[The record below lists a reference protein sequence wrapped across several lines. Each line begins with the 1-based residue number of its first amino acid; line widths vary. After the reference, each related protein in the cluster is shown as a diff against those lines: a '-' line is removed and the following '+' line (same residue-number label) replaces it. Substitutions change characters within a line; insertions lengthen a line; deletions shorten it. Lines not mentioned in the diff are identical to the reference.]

1 MTKAKVESGI
11 THQRTAAATEQEQA
25 EKSAYVNE
33 SPKTPTA
40 EELVA
45 RLYENRQVRDP
56 GASWSHFSISS
67 ATGMPSANLINDGTE
82 FLLGVDEAGR
92 GPVLGPMVYAVA
104 FAPVSQKSLIK
115 NIGVDDSKKLSE
127 LDRERL
133 FLKMMT
139 TECKNWLGFAVTAIS
154 PRDISNGMLRRSKY
168 NLNQQ
173 AYDTTIAL
181 IRETLNKGVNITE
194 IYVDTVGKEK
204 PYQEILQSHFPG
216 INITVTT
223 KADSKFPIVSA
234 ASIFAKVVRDTSMKN
249 WSFCEPGIPEKPF
262 TRIFGS
268 GYPGDPNTRKW
279 LRKNMDPVFGFPDIT
294 RFSWST
300 CSKELQRL
308 AANVTWPD
316 DEEEETKDGNISN
329 YFQKA
334 SNTRPAK
341 KTAPKQ
347 DISDEEQDGSD
358 SEMDEMN
365 AVEDQDEE
373 SEDEVL
379 MSKKTRGSSSSK
391 VTKKSTE
398 KSSPTKLLTGSKRKR
413 AAAKANNN
421 HEPDEDPEFLLN
433 KITRKKEKSFLVDTN
448 RDPVFR
454 GYRHL
459 EDPDALETKAF
470 VEAQKELFEG
480 FIGSSSVRA
489 KLTERLTKVY
499 NYERYGTP
507 FKKGDNYY
515 YFYNSGLQP
524 QSVLYTQKTIDGEAS
539 VFFDPNTLSADGTIS
554 LGTYSFSESGNLF
567 GYALSESGSDWVKIH
582 VRKVGDDKD
591 LEEKPLEWAKFT
603 GIEFTHDEKGF
614 FYTRFAAPS
623 VNHDKAGTETDKAKN
638 QLLCY
643 HRIGTSQDQDIIVYN
658 DDANPERMFW
668 IQVSDCGRYLILA
681 IRRST
686 EPKNLVYFA
695 DLEKQ
700 FGSNSVLDVPEF
712 TEIIGEW
719 SAGYS
724 FIGNV
729 GNVFYFETS
738 FDAPKKRI
746 VKYVLPTKVILTKTT
761 TTKTVTVKNGN
772 STKTTKTESV
782 SELIEPVKAVFE
794 EVIGEADT
802 AIDFLRIVDIDK
814 LILVY
819 LKDVKHVVKVYNLK
833 TGAFLNDIAIPE
845 GSIINGISG
854 SKKSPE
860 LFYSYSSYIA
870 PTTIRRYE
878 FAADSS
884 DTLFKQVVVPG
895 ISTDI
900 FEVKQVFYTSEDG
913 TKIPMYIFYKK
924 GTVLDGEN
932 PTLLYA
938 YGGFSI
944 SILPSFNIQYLTFIE
959 KFNGVVAVANIR
971 GGGEYGKAWHD
982 AGKLFNKQNCY
993 TDFQYAARYLISE
1006 KYTKPAKLTI
1016 NGGSNGGLL
1025 IGTCLN
1031 QTPELFGLGIAE
1043 VGVMDLLRFHKFT
1056 IGGAWVADFGNPDVK
1071 EEFENAKKISP
1082 LHNVDGSK
1090 TYPAVLLTTG
1100 DHDDRVVPLHSMKL
1114 AATLQHELNE
1124 NPNPIMMRV
1133 NTKAGHGAG
1142 KSIQQ
1147 TIEEAAD
1154 KYTFLSIVLN
1164 APYFE

>member
-1 MTKAKVESGI
+1 MLTS
-11 THQRTAAATEQEQA
+11 
-25 EKSAYVNE
+25 Y
-33 SPKTPTA
+33 
-40 EELVA
+40 
-45 RLYENRQVRDP
+45 
-56 GASWSHFSISS
+56 
-67 ATGMPSANLINDGTE
+67 LI
-82 FLLGVDEAGR
+82 
-92 GPVLGPMVYAVA
+92 
-104 FAPVSQKSLIK
+104 I
-115 NIGVDDSKKLSE
+115 
-127 LDRERL
+127 L
-133 FLKMMT
+133 F
-139 TECKNWLGFAVTAIS
+139 
-154 PRDISNGMLRRSKY
+154 
-168 NLNQQ
+168 
-173 AYDTTIAL
+173 
-181 IRETLNKGVNITE
+181 
-194 IYVDTVGKEK
+194 
-204 PYQEILQSHFPG
+204 
-216 INITVTT
+216 
-223 KADSKFPIVSA
+223 
-234 ASIFAKVVRDTSMKN
+234 
-249 WSFCEPGIPEKPF
+249 
-262 TRIFGS
+262 
-268 GYPGDPNTRKW
+268 
-279 LRKNMDPVFGFPDIT
+279 
-294 RFSWST
+294 
-300 CSKELQRL
+300 
-308 AANVTWPD
+308 
-316 DEEEETKDGNISN
+316 
-329 YFQKA
+329 
-334 SNTRPAK
+334 
-341 KTAPKQ
+341 
-347 DISDEEQDGSD
+347 
-358 SEMDEMN
+358 
-365 AVEDQDEE
+365 
-373 SEDEVL
+373 
-379 MSKKTRGSSSSK
+379 
-391 VTKKSTE
+391 
-398 KSSPTKLLTGSKRKR
+398 
-413 AAAKANNN
+413 
-421 HEPDEDPEFLLN
+421 
-433 KITRKKEKSFLVDTN
+433 
-448 RDPVFR
+448 
-454 GYRHL
+454 
-459 EDPDALETKAF
+459 
-470 VEAQKELFEG
+470 
-480 FIGSSSVRA
+480 
-489 KLTERLTKVY
+489 
-499 NYERYGTP
+499 RYGTP

-1164 APYFE
+1164 APYMETTCLIDQIAQLRLQYGNITAKQLHEYLTDNGNTFSLARVKKAVAKLNKASLENNDADGENGVAFHMEIPDPNKLWATALSLQANSNTDEALEAAAQAFLAFPDIISVSEELMLEGAKEARDSIFSVTRVLGTAYDDEQKNEQNTHRAFVILAGLCIRNKDFKNALTLSRKAIDSLTSLDDKKNRWTSPAVSYNDRLAALHTFTGTLLLELSFFKDSLITFEKSVELDPSSVRARQYKCIAAFKATRFAGIAADATVLKSQAAVVGVSKYLVGPCLAAAMASFMRAKIEEGNAWMEDAQKFAKIFKYYGPDVRMWDMALETQAMFNLKAELANKTNE